1 MDYYLYFSMNIDSI
15 LSKSNQSGTFNYV
28 EGCLILVN
36 KPLHWTSFD
45 VVNKIRFALKH
56 KLAVKKIKVGHAGTL
71 DPLATGLLLVCTG
84 KFTKDIDQLQNDTKS
99 YSGIIKLGATTPTY
113 DAESEPQ
120 NQTTVPDI
128 SPEMIQ
134 QLIHNFSGI
143 IAQVPPIFSAIK
155 IDGKKAY
162 QLARRGEET
171 TMKAR
176 EITIFSLEI
185 IIEKRDQLFFRV
197 HCSKG
202 TYIRSLAHDIG
213 QFLGCGAYL
222 LSLHRESIG
231 KYRADEAM
239 ELPDVISTIQQTVL
253 K

>member
-1 MDYYLYFSMNIDSI
+1 MDSDSI
-15 LSKSNQSGTFNYV
+15 LSRSNPAGAFNFL
-28 EGCLILVN
+28 EGCLILVD

-56 KLAVKKIKVGHAGTL
+56 KLGVKKIKVGHAGTL

-84 KFTKDIDQLQNDTKS
+84 KFTKAIDQLQNEAKS
-99 YSGIIKLGATTPTY
+99 YSGVIKLGATTPTY

-120 NQTTVPDI
+120 NQALVPDI
-128 SPEMIQ
+128 SPELIQ
-134 QLIHNFSGI
+134 QLVHKFSGE

-162 QLARRGEET
+162 QLARRGEEAEL
-171 TMKAR
+171 KAR
-176 EITIFSLEI
+176 DIFIHSLEI
-185 IIEKRDQLFFRV
+185 HLDKGDKLIFKV

-213 QFLGCGAYL
+213 QYLRCGAYL
-222 LSLHRESIG
+222 QSLRRESIG
-231 KYRADEAM
+231 AYMVGEAL
-239 ELPDVISTIQQTVL
+239 ELPEVISMIQEHP
-253 K
+253 KM